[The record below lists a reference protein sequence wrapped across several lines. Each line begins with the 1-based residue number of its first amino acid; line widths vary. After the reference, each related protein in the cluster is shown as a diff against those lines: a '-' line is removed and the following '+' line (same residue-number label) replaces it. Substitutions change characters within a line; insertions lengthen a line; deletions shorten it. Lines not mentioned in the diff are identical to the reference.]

1 MSGDIILF
9 KYTKIYAKEYNEIE
23 HFKTI
28 CFRI

>member
-1 MSGDIILF
+1 MSRDIILF

-23 HFKTI
+23 YFKTI